1 MANPKYLLI
10 LAVLVTSLTYADDMA
25 VAEDKAEH
33 AEKYCDFNLYL
44 PAKSEG
50 AQDTLLLE
58 RSDLSSLNSTTDNN
72 TVQWTIEVADHA
84 LSRWKTA
91 NKEHI
96 GLPMRI
102 YCGDELISSPVV
114 RAPLGKR
121 FRVTGMDKDARR
133 IR

>member
-1 MANPKYLLI
+1 MTNFKYILVLALLVS
-10 LAVLVTSLTYADDMA
+10 AFTYADDTA
-25 VAEDKAEH
+25 IAEDK
-33 AEKYCDFNLYL
+33 EKYCDFNLYL

-50 AQDTLLLE
+50 APDTLLLE
-58 RSDLSSLNSTTDNN
+58 RSDLSSLNTTTDNN

-84 LSRWKTA
+84 LSKWKA
-91 NKEHI
+91 ASKEHI

-114 RAPLGKR
+114 RAPLGKK
-121 FRVTGMDKDARR
+121 FRVTGMDEGARR